1 MKTVQMPNMVPPIAK
16 KKQRTTTKLLDTE
29 RTEESDLEEQM
40 VKRKNLLNDKLEL
53 NSELS
58 HVESN

>member
-1 MKTVQMPNMVPPIAK
+1 MPNMVPPIAK
-16 KKQRTTTKLLDTE
+16 TRQRTTTKLLDTE
-29 RTEESDLEEQM
+29 RTEESDFEEQM

-58 HVESN
+58 HIESN